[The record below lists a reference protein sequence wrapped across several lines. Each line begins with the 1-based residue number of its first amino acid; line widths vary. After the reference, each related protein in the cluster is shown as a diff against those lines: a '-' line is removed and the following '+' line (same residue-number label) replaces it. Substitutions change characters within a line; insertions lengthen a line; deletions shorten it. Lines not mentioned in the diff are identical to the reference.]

1 MKRIL
6 YIANFTPGL
15 GGISGQVEYLVRN
28 LSRDEA
34 YFTEIFTT
42 KRSFLK
48 RILCFFSLLNQSRSF
63 DTLHVHG
70 CSFRGF
76 LPIVYGVI
84 VGKIWKK
91 KIIITYHGGDAD
103 QFFAKHPQWVKF
115 WLMKADERVVLSGFL
130 KAVFNKYSIPALIIP
145 NIVDL
150 PDDVYI
156 EKTKLLPR
164 FICVRHLR
172 DLYNIPC
179 VLRAFE
185 RVQSKVQEATLTLLG
200 EGDKR
205 EELERF
211 VANRKLNHVRF
222 VGQVPN
228 GEVGSYL
235 RENDILLSAP
245 RIDNMPVS
253 LLEAFSAGLLVI
265 SSNVGGVPYMVEHGR
280 TGLLFKSD
288 NDEEMAE
295 QMLWALANQDESLRI
310 IRNAKEEVLK
320 YSWEK
325 VGEQIR
331 ALYE

>member
-6 YIANFTPGL
+6 YIANFTSGR
-15 GGISGQVEYLVRN
+15 GGISGQVECLAKN
-28 LSRDEA
+28 ISRDETF
-34 YFTEIFTT
+34 FTEIFST
-42 KRSFLK
+42 KGSFAK
-48 RILCFFSLLNQSRSF
+48 RIFCFFSLLNRSRSF
-63 DTLHVHG
+63 DVLHIHG
-70 CSFRGF
+70 CSYRGF
-76 LPIVYGVI
+76 LPVVYGVI

-91 KIIITYHGGDAD
+91 RIIITYHGGDAD
-103 QFFAKHPQWVKF
+103 LFFSKRPRWVRY

-130 KAVFNKYSIPALIIP
+130 KAIFDKYSIPACVIP
-145 NIVDL
+145 NIVEL
-150 PDDVYI
+150 PKDVYV
-156 EKTKLLPR
+156 EKELLRPR
-164 FICVRHLR
+164 FISVRHLR

-295 QMLWALANQDESLRI
+295 QILWALANQDESLRI